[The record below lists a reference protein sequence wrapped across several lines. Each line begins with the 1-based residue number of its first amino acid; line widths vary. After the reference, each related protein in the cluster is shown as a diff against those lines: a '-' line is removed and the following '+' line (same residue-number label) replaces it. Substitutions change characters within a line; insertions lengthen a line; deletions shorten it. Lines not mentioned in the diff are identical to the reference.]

1 MNEIKEEKRMYKW
14 YEKILLMLNVII
26 CPWKLSKRFSINNQ
40 ICDNV
45 LVLVTSMILRFI
57 GDIMWGTGLGGGAYI
72 IYKIAVLKKLEKL
85 YNVIPIM
92 AILLIWGSA
101 FILASKEF
109 EKETESNKIY
119 AYSASIF
126 ALVSCIV
133 AIITMFMGVLN

>member
-1 MNEIKEEKRMYKW
+1 MK
-14 YEKILLMLNVII
+14 
-26 CPWKLSKRFSINNQ
+26 NNQ